1 MTPGFWPEQLR
12 RMEEPFAE
20 VRKTGG
26 GAGLAEGV
34 HRGPGGFC

>member
-20 VRKTGG
+20 VRKTGR
-26 GAGLAEGV
+26 GAGLEGG
-34 HRGPGGFC
+34 GPGGFC